1 MQTDTNS
8 DYIIV
13 NLPEGTKLT
22 KRPMQS
28 LKPNEMSD
36 RQFLGWNIQTR
47 SQLVED
53 LYYTCRQNG
62 DILEE
67 LLDEYVYLL
76 KDNTDR
82 LDVLANYVKEE
93 DIIHG

>member
-1 MQTDTNS
+1 MTTES
-8 DYIIV
+8 
-13 NLPEGTKLT
+13 K
-22 KRPMQS
+22 S
-28 LKPNEMSD
+28 LKPDEMTD

-53 LYYTCRQNG
+53 LYYVCRANG
-62 DILEE
+62 EILEE

-76 KDNTDR
+76 KDNPDR
-82 LDVLANYVKEE
+82 LDVLADYVEEE